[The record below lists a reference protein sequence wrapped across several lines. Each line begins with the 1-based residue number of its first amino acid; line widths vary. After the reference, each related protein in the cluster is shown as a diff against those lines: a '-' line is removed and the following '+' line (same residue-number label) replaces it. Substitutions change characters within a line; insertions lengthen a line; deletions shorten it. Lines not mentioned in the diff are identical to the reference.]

1 MNTSIIILLVIGFTA
16 NLFLAHLVGKNGAN
30 REIGYTRAF
39 IASFFFTP
47 IIGLLLVLSSKELVN
62 SHLSHPYKKDTKILL
77 LFGGILGLALII
89 FITYI
94 SIYNKAVSLQEKVD
108 EKWANVQTAYQRRA
122 DLVPQLVETVKGAAK
137 NEKDI
142 LTQVTNARAGIVN
155 AKTPEDLDIAG
166 KKINTAINLAFE
178 AYPQIRSTENF
189 ATLQAQLEGTEN
201 RIKQERDL
209 YNESVKD
216 YNTNIRGFFTSMLL
230 NSETF
235 PKKTG
240 FKAQAGSENAPKV
253 QF

>member
-1 MNTSIIILLVIGFTA
+1 MKRSYIIIGAI
-16 NLFLAHLVGKNGAN
+16 VGIVA
-30 REIGYTRAF
+30 
-39 IASFFFTP
+39 
-47 IIGLLLVLSSKELVN
+47 
-62 SHLSHPYKKDTKILL
+62 
-77 LFGGILGLALII
+77 II

-142 LTQVTNARAGIVN
+142 LTEVTNARAGIVN

-209 YNESVKD
+209 YNEAIKD
-216 YNTNIRGFFTSMLL
+216 YNTTIRGFFSSMIL

-253 QF
+253 EF

>member
-1 MNTSIIILLVIGFTA
+1 MKRSYIIIGAI
-16 NLFLAHLVGKNGAN
+16 VGIVA
-30 REIGYTRAF
+30 
-39 IASFFFTP
+39 
-47 IIGLLLVLSSKELVN
+47 
-62 SHLSHPYKKDTKILL
+62 
-77 LFGGILGLALII
+77 II
-89 FITYI
+89 FFTYI

-189 ATLQAQLEGTEN
+189 ATLQSQLEGTEN

-209 YNESVKD
+209 YNEAVKD
-216 YNTNIRGFFTSMLL
+216 YNTTIRGFFSSMFL

-253 QF
+253 KF